1 MRFDGLSGPAIDAAH
16 APYIASVR
24 RALPSIVDR
33 LSATVAV
40 DEPERYRLHPAKHS
54 ELYETQIRPA
64 LGVVR
69 ESPTPR
75 AQFFIGPYG
84 SGATVARLAA
94 AARMGQDA
102 ALHVVDRE
110 LRGHH
115 PDYAQLLVTQDKLV
129 LQYTAPDAT
138 RWAQRAVTDAA
149 RDGVSVVVESSSLD
163 ADALRC
169 ASDALRARA
178 CPISLHVWAI
188 KEPFLQLANHA
199 HYELQRAFCGFG
211 PFSLLSSWAAS
222 LRALPGEL
230 EKVERERLVDMLQVQ
245 SQDGQCLFDST
256 RSAEP
261 GARAALERE
270 LSRPLS
276 ATEKA
281 ALAQA
286 WSHVWALKQARRAAR
301 PDLETAR
308 AHRNRAL
315 TAAHRDPAA
324 AALLRQLVDERA
336 FRAGE
341 SFARA
346 QPEHTL

>member
-1 MRFDGLSGPAIDAAH
+1 
-16 APYIASVR
+16 
-24 RALPSIVDR
+24 VDR
-33 LSATVAV
+33 LSSTVAV
-40 DEPERYRLHPAKHS
+40 DEPERYRLHPAKNV
-54 ELYETQIRPA
+54 ELYEARVRPA

-69 ESPTPR
+69 ESSNPR
-75 AQFFIGPYG
+75 AQFFVGPYG

-94 AARMGQDA
+94 ATRSGQDA
-102 ALHVVDRE
+102 ALQVVDRE

-115 PDYAQLLVTQDKLV
+115 PQYAQLLVTQDKLV
-129 LQYTAPDAT
+129 LQYTAPDAVG
-138 RWAQRAVTDAA
+138 WAQRAVTDAA
-149 RDGVSVVVESSSLD
+149 HDGVSVIVESSNMD
-163 ADALRC
+163 ADALQV
-169 ASDALRARA
+169 ASLALRARH
-178 CPISLHVWAI
+178 CPISLRVWAV

-199 HYELQRAFCGFG
+199 HYELQRALCGFG

-230 EKVERERLVDMLQVQ
+230 EKVERERLVDTLQVH
-245 SQDGQCLFDST
+245 SQDGQCLFDSS

-324 AALLRQLVDERA
+324 AALLRRLVDERA

-346 QPEHTL
+346 QPERTF